1 MRHGGAPRNLCG
13 GVIGVSTCEA
23 LRGCGTGLREK
34 NMSIPRDFYAQ
45 RTPDRPLN
53 DSIHH
58 AIAMSRHQTKIM
70 PFLCMCS

>member
-53 DSIHH
+53 FSFLPRHNKCEERG
-58 AIAMSRHQTKIM
+58 SRVTMWHV
-70 PFLCMCS
+70 